1 MTLISTYS
9 LGCGIKDLWGFCAK
23 ILNYTAYYSLIN
35 VFHLIS
41 VPIWK
46 FSNLQEILVHK
57 KRRGGIEKAVAAL
70 LPLLYFAGMAE
81 REGELLEFMTDQ
93 KEVGKLLK
101 IVVMLGF
108 GPTNHVVRNPQQNLG
123 RFSNLN

>member
-9 LGCGIKDLWGFCAK
+9 L
-23 ILNYTAYYSLIN
+23 NN

-70 LPLLYFAGMAE
+70 LPLLYFARMAE
-81 REGELLEFMTDQ
+81 PEGGRGWGVGEWVELEATL
-93 KEVGKLLK
+93 V
-101 IVVMLGF
+101 
-108 GPTNHVVRNPQQNLG
+108 
-123 RFSNLN
+123 

>member
-1 MTLISTYS
+1 MTLFSTYS
-9 LGCGIKDLWGFCAK
+9 L
-23 ILNYTAYYSLIN
+23 NN

-70 LPLLYFAGMAE
+70 LPLLYFAGMVEPGGRGGWAHAPPP
-81 REGELLEFMTDQ
+81 D
-93 KEVGKLLK
+93 
-101 IVVMLGF
+101 F
-108 GPTNHVVRNPQQNLG
+108 GRSINSILTKGG
-123 RFSNLN
+123 RL

>member
-1 MTLISTYS
+1 VTLFSTY
-9 LGCGIKDLWGFCAK
+9 L
-23 ILNYTAYYSLIN
+23 LNN

-70 LPLLYFAGMAE
+70 LPLLYFARMAE
-81 REGELLEFMTDQ
+81 PGGQGLGGRPLPPTALCVEMGFYVDNSWESRCN
-93 KEVGKLLK
+93 
-101 IVVMLGF
+101 IVEDV
-108 GPTNHVVRNPQQNLG
+108 
-123 RFSNLN
+123 